1 MSDPKSSVL
10 TYIAENLPPDHR
22 QQGTTPSH
30 HTQSSAAYVP
40 PNGNSAAYV
49 PSSHPE
55 NQYQQGQPSSIS
67 QSFIQPN
74 AAVLLSLSPS
84 INAQLAQGMHSPL
97 MHPQVVSNPS
107 RQATPELLQPGAQ
120 QPQELVQTSFS
131 RPLVQQEGTGM
142 VQQSM
147 YQQDPR
153 SRPSEMTSQNHC
165 NEVSSGHSMLSPP
178 PAGPR
183 KKSSPQSAQRLYHR
197 IILDFETSKIA
208 FFAARSRRCSAFP
221 NHMIPNQN
229 VERNN
234 QEIVSLAY
242 QLEALAHRLWSL
254 RYEHSWEFE
263 GCNDAGHQ
271 AIISYWQAEYGL
283 WSDTVLDIQE
293 SGSGINTSNTAIP
306 QVFSSTP
313 ANATVRLPQYPDGD
327 DTVQQGSPM
336 QLQSPP
342 LKDAT
347 DAQGVL
353 GRQTT
358 QSMQLQ
364 HPPTPNSQA
373 GLQPPNFAN
382 NGGQQTH
389 GGQQQQQLRPW
400 ELHNQNPNMPQRG
413 PPGRPSSGPNERDLP
428 RGVWSNLENGNQA
441 PSQPSQSQLSTVI
454 PGMQP
459 NQPAMNGA

>member
-30 HTQSSAAYVP
+30 QTQSGTSYAP
-40 PNGNSAAYV
+40 HNGNSAAYV

-74 AAVLLSLSPS
+74 ATVAPSSSPS
-84 INAQLAQGMHSPL
+84 IDAQLAQGMHSPL
-97 MHPQVVSNPS
+97 MRPQVVSNPS
-107 RQATPELLQPGAQ
+107 RQATPELQQTGAQ
-120 QPQELVQTSFS
+120 QPQEFVQTSFS

-142 VQQSM
+142 VQQST

-153 SRPSEMTSQNHC
+153 SRPSEVTSQNHG
-165 NEVSSGHSMLSPP
+165 NKFSSGHSMLSPP

-183 KKSSPQSAQRLYHR
+183 KRSSPQSAQRLYHR
-197 IILDFETSKIA
+197 IFLDFETSKIA
-208 FFAARSRRCSAFP
+208 FFAATSRRCSALP
-221 NHMIPNQN
+221 SHMIPNPS

-263 GCNDAGHQ
+263 GYNDAGHQ
-271 AIISYWQAEYGL
+271 AIFSYWQAEYGL

-293 SGSGINTSNTAIP
+293 SGSGINSSNTAIP
-306 QVFSSTP
+306 QVFSTTP
-313 ANATVRLPQYPDGD
+313 AYASVQMPQYPDITE
-327 DTVQQGSPM
+327 TVQQERPM

-342 LKDAT
+342 LQDASH
-347 DAQGVL
+347 AQGVL
-353 GRQTT
+353 GRQTP

-364 HPPTPNSQA
+364 RPSTSNSQA

-400 ELHNQNPNMPQRG
+400 ELQNQNPNMPQRG
-413 PPGRPSSGPNERDLP
+413 PPGIPSSGPNERDLP
-428 RGVWSNLENGNQA
+428 RGAWSILNNGNQA
-441 PSQPSQSQLSTVI
+441 PSQPSQSQISPII

-459 NQPAMNGA
+459 NQPAMHGA